1 MITELKHF
9 PVNWVDGMKISRRHF
24 EQNEFFVHDA
34 LRDACA
40 VSLNSFNYGI
50 LPLNDS
56 LHVQI
61 VCDYNQQIQVKIIS
75 CRAVLPNGSRVELN
89 NGAPLHLAVPLKAI
103 VEKYSLQTAMN
114 QQFDVVLSANLF
126 KRVPVGE
133 PVVDEMPPRHPFT
146 RPELQLSIVPTDALN
161 TDELSNGLIIGR
173 IINKNGEL
181 QPILEY
187 LPACASV
194 SSLFSMREWYAAFQN
209 HLNLLETYA
218 IKVFQ
223 KTRDKTQRT
232 DLTDSIGSLAEVVLN
247 NVTQH
252 RFSFKWRIPQQA
264 PIYML
269 EAMLQPVQT
278 VQTFLNCRSAKEKEE
293 LLTYLSEWMDLM
305 PGAFENQLKALLQ
318 LEYDHTELA
327 TIFAEVDAFYKT
339 LVTVFYKL
347 SQLELIGKRKGQN
360 VFIIE
365 HQVTEQK
372 TPEKPK
378 IGWSPI

>member
-40 VSLNSFNYGI
+40 VGLTGFNYGI
-50 LPLNDS
+50 LPLPDS
-56 LHVQI
+56 LNVQI
-61 VCDYNQQIQVKIIS
+61 VCDYNQQIQVKVTS
-75 CRAVLPNGSRVELN
+75 CRAVMLNGTRVELYN
-89 NGAPLHLAVPLKAI
+89 ASPLQLQASLKEI
-103 VEKYSLQTAMN
+103 IEKYSLQTSLN
-114 QQFDVVLSANLF
+114 QQFDVVLSANVF

-133 PVVDEMPPRHPFT
+133 PVMDEMPPRHPFT
-146 RPELQLSIVPTDALN
+146 RPDWQLSLIPSEALN
-161 TDELSNGLIIGR
+161 TDELSNGLIVGR
-173 IINKNGEL
+173 IINKNGEW
-181 QPILEY
+181 QPMLDY
-187 LPACASV
+187 LPACTSV
-194 SSLFSMREWYAAFQN
+194 SSLFAVREWYASFQN

-218 IKVFQ
+218 TKVFQ
-223 KTRDKTQRT
+223 KTKDKAQRT
-232 DLTDSIGSLAEVVLN
+232 DLTDSVGNLAEVVLS

-252 RFSFKWRIPQQA
+252 RFAFKWRIPQQA

-269 EAMLQPVQT
+269 EILLQPIQT
-278 VQTFLNCRSAKEKEE
+278 VQTFLNCQSAKEKEE
-293 LLTYLSEWMDLM
+293 LLTYLGEWMELM
-305 PGAFENQLKALLQ
+305 PGAFENQLKTLLQ

-327 TIFAEVDAFYKT
+327 LTFAEMNAFYKT

-365 HQVTEQK
+365 HQVAEQK
-372 TPEKPK
+372 SPETPKNR
-378 IGWSPI
+378 WSPI